1 MATLNFSTDGVEP
14 LQPFEILPA
23 GRYEAMIV
31 SSEQK
36 ATKAGTGSYLQLDF
50 QIISGEQHG
59 RYVWSRLSLDNPNE
73 TAVRIAQQELAAIC
87 MALGLTGVGESEEL
101 HDKPLLIDVAIE
113 RGKDGRDDTN
123 RIKAYLS
130 QAGVAPV
137 RTTPATPKPASPPP
151 AAKPAGAKAPP
162 WSKAA

>member
-1 MATLNFSTDGVEP
+1 MATLNFSTDGIDP
-14 LQPFEILPA
+14 LQPLDVIPR

-50 QIISGEQHG
+50 QIIAGEQNG
-59 RYVWSRLSLDNPNE
+59 RHVWSRLNLENPSE

-101 HDKPLLIDVAIE
+101 HDKPLLIDVIVE
-113 RGKDGRDDTN
+113 KTKDGNDAN
-123 RIKAYLS
+123 RVKAYMATGGS
-130 QAGVAPV
+130 APST
-137 RTTPATPKPASPPP
+137 TTPAPKPTAAP
-151 AAKPAGAKAPP
+151 AKPAATGKAPP

>member
-31 SSEQK
+31 ASEQK
-36 ATKAGTGSYLQLDF
+36 AAKSGSGHYLQLDF
-50 QIISGEQHG
+50 QVITGDATG
-59 RYVWSRLSLDNPNE
+59 RHVWARLNLDNPNE

-123 RIKAYLS
+123 RIKAYLAS
-130 QAGVAPV
+130 GGFA
-137 RTTPATPKPASPPP
+137 PKPAKP
-151 AAKPAGAKAPP
+151 APAPAKPAATGKAPP
-162 WSKAA
+162 WSRAA

>member
-14 LQPFEILPA
+14 LQRLDTIPR

-59 RYVWSRLSLDNPNE
+59 RHVWSRLNLENPNE

-87 MALGLTGVGESEEL
+87 MALGLTAVAESEEL
-101 HDKPLLIDVAIE
+101 HDKPLLIDVIVE
-113 RGKDGRDDTN
+113 KTKDGNDAN
-123 RIKAYLS
+123 RVKAYLS

>member
-14 LQPFEILPA
+14 LQPLDTIPR

-59 RYVWSRLSLDNPNE
+59 RHVWSRLNLENPNE

-87 MALGLTGVGESEEL
+87 MALGLTAVAESEEL
-101 HDKPLLIDVAIE
+101 HDKPLLIDVIVE
-113 RGKDGRDDTN
+113 KTKDGNDAN
-123 RIKAYLS
+123 RVKAYLAAS
-130 QAGVAPV
+130 GGAAP
-137 RTTPATPKPASPPP
+137 RAATPKPASPPP

>member
-31 SSEQK
+31 ASEQK

-50 QIISGEQHG
+50 QVITGDASGRH
-59 RYVWSRLSLDNPNE
+59 VWARLNLDNPNE

-101 HDKPLLIDVAIE
+101 HDKPLLIEVAIE

-123 RIKAYLS
+123 RIKAYLAS
-130 QAGVAPV
+130 GG
-137 RTTPATPKPASPPP
+137 TTAPKPA
-151 AAKPAGAKAPP
+151 AAKPAPAPAKPAATGKALP